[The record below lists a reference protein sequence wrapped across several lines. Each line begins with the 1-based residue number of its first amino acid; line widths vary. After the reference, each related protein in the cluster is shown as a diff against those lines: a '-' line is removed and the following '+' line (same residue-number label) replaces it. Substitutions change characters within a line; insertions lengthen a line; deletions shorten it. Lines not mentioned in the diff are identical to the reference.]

1 MLTRWYPAEKLS
13 LHTIASR
20 KLFVLIAA
28 CSRYSNI
35 LESFPAGNHPGSIL
49 RWTKNFVC
57 GCQNVWKKFVFYLT
71 GLLNHVF
78 VIVKMNA
85 FGIDIGRLVRVLG
98 LFYIL
103 NIGDQATGRPGRNS
117 PLVGSNF
124 SLF

>member
-28 CSRYSNI
+28 CSRYI
-35 LESFPAGNHPGSIL
+35 LESFPAGNHPASIL

-71 GLLNHVF
+71 GLWNHVF
-78 VIVKMNA
+78 MIVKMNA
-85 FGIDIGRLVRVLG
+85 FGIDIGRLVLG
-98 LFYIL
+98 LCYIL
-103 NIGDQATGRPGRNS
+103 NIRDQASGRPGRNS